1 MTEELLRYDL
11 MVENA
16 LRTVVR
22 QALEVTAEHGQH
34 GEHHFYLTF
43 RTDWPGVE
51 ISPALQQRYPREMTI
66 VLQHRFWDLV
76 VGEDQF
82 SVVLTFNEVPETL
95 VVPYEAVAAFADPSV
110 RFGLQFASTSLEEEE
125 EEDDSEEPVPGQGEA
140 EDLPGGMPPDGK
152 AGDEKAAEGE
162 AGSGRPDGENVV
174 TLDRFRNKT

>member
-1 MTEELLRYDL
+1 MSEELLRYDL

-22 QALEVTAEHGQH
+22 QALEVTAEHGLH

-43 RTDWPGVE
+43 RTDLPGVE

-66 VLQHRFWDLV
+66 VLQHRFWDLI

-95 VVPYEAVAAFADPSV
+95 VVPYAAVAAFADPSV
-110 RFGLQFASTSLEEEE
+110 RFGLQFASTSLEDEDDGEEE
-125 EEDDSEEPVPGQGEA
+125 SAEGVPGEGEA
-140 EDLPGGMPPDGK
+140 EDLPGGAPPDGK
-152 AGDEKAAEGE
+152 KPAGDDAE
-162 AGSGRPDGENVV
+162 AGRQDGENVV